1 MKNCLLLFILLTFH
15 RCNCFS
21 QTYIEPLSGYQSDI
35 ANHGKFHQINSGI
48 QLSFKKS
55 SRYELIARIQKS
67 WGLPYHSV
75 DSSFTANSTLPL
87 YEPANKTIISE
98 AWYLSLDHR
107 FILKSK
113 GKNHQF
119 SILLLTGISGQ
130 IFKVNYKYDKVDYAI
145 LNPDQT
151 QKTGGVSIGTGF
163 EYMRLFKNDRL
174 FFRLTID
181 APLMGEI
188 TYPSSFKPMSLLAFN
203 AGYSFL
209 IKKKKHE
216 K

>member
-1 MKNCLLLFILLTFH
+1 MRNFLFLFVLLIFQGVT
-15 RCNCFS
+15 CFS
-21 QTYIEPLSGYQSDI
+21 QVYIEPISGYQSDF

-48 QLSFKKS
+48 QFSFKKS
-55 SRYELIARIQKS
+55 LRYELIVRIQKS

-75 DSSFTANSTLPL
+75 DSSFTANNTLPI
-87 YEPANKTIISE
+87 YEPANKTIVPE

-113 GKNHQF
+113 GKNFQF

-130 IFKVNYKYDKVDYAI
+130 IFKVNYKYDKIDYTI

-151 QKTGGVSIGTGF
+151 QKTGGISIGTGF
-163 EYMRLFKNDRL
+163 EYMRLFKSDRL
-174 FFRLTID
+174 FFRLTVD
-181 APLMGEI
+181 APLMGKI
-188 TYPSSFKPMSLLAFN
+188 AYPSSFKSMSLLAFN

-209 IKKKKHE
+209 IKKRKHE

>member
-1 MKNCLLLFILLTFH
+1 MKKCLLLFILFIFQ
-15 RCNCFS
+15 RGNCFS
-21 QTYIEPLSGYQSDI
+21 QIYIEPIGGYQSDI

-48 QLSFKKS
+48 QFSFKKS
-55 SRYELIARIQKS
+55 SRYEMIARIQKS

-75 DSSFTANSTLPL
+75 DSSFTANNTFPL
-87 YEPANKTIISE
+87 YAPANKTIIPE

-130 IFKVNYKYDKVDYAI
+130 IFKVNYKYDKIDYTI

-151 QKTGGVSIGTGF
+151 QKTGGLSIGTGF
-163 EYMRLFKNDRL
+163 EYMQLFKNDRL
-174 FFRLTID
+174 FFRLTLD
-181 APLMGEI
+181 APVMGKI
-188 TYPSSFKPMSLLAFN
+188 TYPSSFKYMSLLAFN
-203 AGYSFL
+203 SGYSFL